1 LFFSLHESAS
11 VLNPQVEEFA
21 KLSFEKNEERK
32 EKPVYISVDDGKSNV
47 RNWFTKLLISLC

>member
-1 LFFSLHESAS
+1 LFISSCESNG
-11 VLNPQVEEFA
+11 VLNLQVEEFA

-47 RNWFTKLLISLC
+47 RN

>member
-1 LFFSLHESAS
+1 MFFCLHEFTGIF
-11 VLNPQVEEFA
+11 NPQVEDFA

-47 RNWFTKLLISLC
+47 RK